1 VVYCIQ
7 VICAQLGIPCGWMG
21 TSTDPATDTDA
32 KFIFDELKRYHINTS
47 ACYLYQKGSM
57 PISVRFFLLEIF
69 GQML

>member
-1 VVYCIQ
+1 
-7 VICAQLGIPCGWMG
+7 MG